1 MGLTQKTKMVGVH
14 VGIHAFFKSLNEL
27 ERIYRAPG
35 KFKFEEHNISSHSF
49 KVAQYAQF
57 LGTVEEMNGANINWR
72 TLYEKALNH
81 DYAEVFIG
89 DIKTPVKYAS
99 MELRKL
105 LLDVEEEMTKKFIDK
120 ELPEE
125 FKGLYL
131 EKLKEGKDDTV
142 EGKILQVAD
151 KMDQVY
157 EAYEEIKRG
166 NTEPGFVAMYKDAL
180 NVIQQVDLCCVRY
193 FLDIILPDMLS
204 EHQASGLDLKAITE
218 EVLHTK
224 IKF

>member
-1 MGLTQKTKMVGVH
+1 M
-14 VGIHAFFKSLNEL
+14 GIHAFFKSLNEL
-27 ERIYRAPG
+27 ERIFRAPG

-57 LGTVEEMNGANINWR
+57 LGTVEELNGADINWKS
-72 TLYEKALNH
+72 LYEKALNH

-120 ELPEE
+120 ELPDK
-125 FKGLYL
+125 FKSLYR
-131 EKLKEGKDDTV
+131 EKLKEGKDGTI
-142 EGKILQVAD
+142 EGRILQVAD

-157 EAYEEIKRG
+157 EAYQEIQRG
-166 NTEPGFVAMYKDAL
+166 NTESGFETMYKDAL
-180 NVIQQVDLCCVRY
+180 NVIQHVQLHCVTY
-193 FLDIILPDMLS
+193 FLNIILPDMLS
-204 EHQASGLDLKAITE
+204 ECQSSTIDLKAITN
-218 EVLHTK
+218 EVLAK
-224 IKF
+224 QI

>member
-1 MGLTQKTKMVGVH
+1 M
-14 VGIHAFFKSLNEL
+14 GIHAFFKSLNEL
-27 ERIYRAPG
+27 ERIHRAPG

-57 LGTVEEMNGANINWR
+57 LGTVEEMQGTSIDWKS
-72 TLYEKALNH
+72 LYEKALNH

-99 MELRKL
+99 MQLRSL
-105 LLDVEEEMTKKFIDK
+105 LLDVEEEMTRQFIDK
-120 ELPEE
+120 EIPDE
-125 FKGLYL
+125 FKALYR

-157 EAYEEIKRG
+157 EACQEILRG

-180 NVIQQVDLCCVRY
+180 NIIQHVDLYCVRY
-193 FLDIILPDMLS
+193 FIDIILPDMLS
-204 EHQASGLDLKAITE
+204 ERLATSIDLIAITK
-218 EVLHTK
+218 EVLNTDAG
-224 IKF
+224 

>member
-1 MGLTQKTKMVGVH
+1 M
-14 VGIHAFFKSLNEL
+14 GIHAFFKSLNEL

-57 LGTVEEMNGANINWR
+57 LGTVEEMNGTNINWKS
-72 TLYEKALNH
+72 LYEKALNH

-99 MELRKL
+99 IELRKL
-105 LLDVEEEMTKKFIDK
+105 LMEVEDEMTKKFIDK
-120 ELPEE
+120 ELPDE
-125 FKGLYL
+125 FKGLYR

-142 EGKILQVAD
+142 EGQILQVAD
-151 KMDQVY
+151 KMDQMY
-157 EAYEEIKRG
+157 EAYQEIHKG
-166 NTEPGFVAMYKDAL
+166 NTEPGFETMFKDAL
-180 NVIQQVDLCCVRY
+180 NVIQNVNLCCVRY

-204 EHQASGLDLKAITE
+204 ERQTLGIDLKAITN
-218 EVLHTK
+218 EVLNKK

>member
-1 MGLTQKTKMVGVH
+1 M
-14 VGIHAFFKSLNEL
+14 GIHAFFKSLNEL

-57 LGTVEEMNGANINWR
+57 LGTVEEMHGADIDWR
-72 TLYEKALNH
+72 ALYEKALNH

-120 ELPEE
+120 EIPDE
-125 FKGLYL
+125 FKDLYR
-131 EKLKEGKDDTV
+131 EKLKEGKDNTV

-157 EAYEEIKRG
+157 EAYQEIQRG
-166 NTEPGFVAMYKDAL
+166 NTEPGFVTMYKDAL
-180 NVIQQVDLCCVRY
+180 NVIQNVDLHCVAY
-193 FLDIILPDMLS
+193 FLNIILPDMLS
-204 EHQASGLDLKAITE
+204 ERQASGIDLKAITN
-218 EVLHTK
+218 EVLSSK
-224 IKF
+224 

>member
-1 MGLTQKTKMVGVH
+1 M
-14 VGIHAFFKSLNEL
+14 GIHAFFKSLNEL

-57 LGTVEEMNGANINWR
+57 LGTVEEMNGANINWKS
-72 TLYEKALNH
+72 LYEKALNH

-120 ELPEE
+120 ELPDE
-125 FKGLYL
+125 FKGLYR
-131 EKLKEGKDDTV
+131 EKLKEGKNDTL

-157 EAYEEIKRG
+157 EAYQEIQRG
-166 NTEPGFVAMYKDAL
+166 NTEPDFVMMYKDAL
-180 NVIQQVDLCCVRY
+180 NVIQNVDLYCVTY

-204 EHQASGLDLKAITE
+204 ERHVLGIDLQAITN
-218 EVLHTK
+218 EVLNK
-224 IKF
+224 MIKF

>member
-1 MGLTQKTKMVGVH
+1 M
-14 VGIHAFFKSLNEL
+14 GIHAFFKSLNEL

-57 LGTVEEMNGANINWR
+57 LGTVEEMNGANINWKS
-72 TLYEKALNH
+72 LYEKALNH

-120 ELPEE
+120 ELPDE
-125 FKGLYL
+125 FKGLYR
-131 EKLKEGKDDTV
+131 EKLKEGKNDTF

-157 EAYEEIKRG
+157 EAYQEIQRG
-166 NTEPGFVAMYKDAL
+166 NTEPDFVMMYKDAL
-180 NVIQQVDLCCVRY
+180 NVIQNVDLYCVTY

-204 EHQASGLDLKAITE
+204 ERHVLGIDLQAITN
-218 EVLHTK
+218 EVLNK
-224 IKF
+224 MIKF

>member
-1 MGLTQKTKMVGVH
+1 VGVYM
-14 VGIHAFFKSLNEL
+14 GIHAFFKSLNEL

-35 KFKFEEHNISSHSF
+35 KFKYEEHNISSHSF

-57 LGTVEEMNGANINWR
+57 LGTVEEMNGANINWKS
-72 TLYEKALNH
+72 LYEKALNH

-120 ELPEE
+120 ELPDE
-125 FKGLYL
+125 FKSLYR
-131 EKLKEGKDDTV
+131 EKLKEGKNETL

-157 EAYEEIKRG
+157 EAYQEIQRG
-166 NTEPGFVAMYKDAL
+166 NTEPDFVMMYKDAL
-180 NVIQQVDLCCVRY
+180 NVIQNVDLYCVTY

-204 EHQASGLDLKAITE
+204 ERHVFGIDLQAITN
-218 EVLHTK
+218 EVLTK
-224 IKF
+224 

>member
-1 MGLTQKTKMVGVH
+1 M
-14 VGIHAFFKSLNEL
+14 GIHAFFKSLNEL

-57 LGTVEEMNGANINWR
+57 LGTVEEMNGANINWKS
-72 TLYEKALNH
+72 LYEKALNH

-120 ELPEE
+120 ELPDE
-125 FKGLYL
+125 FKGLYR
-131 EKLKEGKDDTV
+131 EKLKEGKNDTF

-157 EAYEEIKRG
+157 EAYQEIQRG
-166 NTEPGFVAMYKDAL
+166 NTEPDFVMMYKDAL
-180 NVIQQVDLCCVRY
+180 NVIQNVDLYCVTY

-204 EHQASGLDLKAITE
+204 ERHVLGIDLKAITN
-218 EVLHTK
+218 EVLNK
-224 IKF
+224 MIKF